1 MATPGCSIA
10 RWKSYI
16 EMDLEGRTTGMTHLH
31 WIAITINND
40 NYLNFDSCLHQ
51 HFRGIWTARQWW
63 THQVM
68 TFFLAQ
74 LTLSEESDADR
85 MLWLKFYT
93 FSYIYIYTDLTL
105 YIYICFGVPKTAS
118 FWLSHISLYIYISSR
133 LFNNI
138 FSFYT
143 VYMVHV
149 PFSSAAFITWSMAP
163 SWVSFVK
170 HDGIPCWRYSAGA
183 QTCQP
188 TELTVGWWLRN
199 MFKII
204 AQNLILNLMKITTI
218 SIVVEKKGPWTGS
231 FVKASK
237 ACNG

>member
-1 MATPGCSIA
+1 MQIVCCGWSSIHFHI
-10 RWKSYI
+10 YI
-16 EMDLEGRTTGMTHLH
+16 YIL
-31 WIAITINND
+31 
-40 NYLNFDSCLHQ
+40 
-51 HFRGIWTARQWW
+51 IWP
-63 THQVM
+63 
-68 TFFLAQ
+68 
-74 LTLSEESDADR
+74 
-85 MLWLKFYT
+85 
-93 FSYIYIYTDLTL
+93 YIYIYLFWSSKD
-105 YIYICFGVPKTAS
+105 CFI
-118 FWLSHISLYIYISSR
+118 LIESHFIIYIYISSR

>member
-1 MATPGCSIA
+1 MQIVCCGWSSIHFHI
-10 RWKSYI
+10 YI
-16 EMDLEGRTTGMTHLH
+16 YWFDL
-31 WIAITINND
+31 I
-40 NYLNFDSCLHQ
+40 
-51 HFRGIWTARQWW
+51 
-63 THQVM
+63 
-68 TFFLAQ
+68 
-74 LTLSEESDADR
+74 
-85 MLWLKFYT
+85 
-93 FSYIYIYTDLTL
+93 YIYIFVLEFQRLLHFDWVT
-105 YIYICFGVPKTAS
+105 F
-118 FWLSHISLYIYISSR
+118 HYIYISSR